1 MDPFQWFKWL
11 ADLHLSGQA
20 CGCGPP
26 DVQTWA
32 LPTTS
37 VDFESVAKL
46 LSELPRGIGGR
57 HPNGLPW

>member
-1 MDPFQWFKWL
+1 MTNLRSEQV
-11 ADLHLSGQA
+11 

-26 DVQTWA
+26 DAIPQRD
-32 LPTTS
+32 TS
-37 VDFESVAKL
+37 VDFASVAKM